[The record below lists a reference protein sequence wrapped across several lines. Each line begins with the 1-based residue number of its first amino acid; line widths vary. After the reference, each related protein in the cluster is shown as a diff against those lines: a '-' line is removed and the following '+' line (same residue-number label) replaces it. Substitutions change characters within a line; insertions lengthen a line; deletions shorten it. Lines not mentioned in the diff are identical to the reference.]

1 MGKYTLRVVSQEVMG
16 KYTLKKRK
24 FLGPTSM
31 DAELSLIMAN
41 MAKVFSSY
49 RTAVWSL
56 SKDQQE
62 LRVIADAPPRRHLH
76 TITHSLFSVGA
87 LTHLAYRLYA
97 SHS

>member
-1 MGKYTLRVVSQEVMG
+1 MGKCTLSVVSQEVMG

-49 RTAVWSL
+49 RT
-56 SKDQQE
+56 QQYGPSQKITGT
-62 LRVIADAPPRRHLH
+62 LHPH
-76 TITHSLFSVGA
+76 TIVHSLFSVGA
-87 LTHLAYRLYA
+87 LTHLAYRLSA
-97 SHS
+97 SYS